1 VPQNIRTKFS
11 VRRGARLL
19 LMGYGFRSGC
29 YESAWVSAQAHTTT
43 HTSPKAK

>member
-1 VPQNIRTKFS
+1 MAQDNPTKFS

-19 LMGYGFRSGC
+19 LWGYGFRSGC

-43 HTSPKAK
+43 HASPKAK